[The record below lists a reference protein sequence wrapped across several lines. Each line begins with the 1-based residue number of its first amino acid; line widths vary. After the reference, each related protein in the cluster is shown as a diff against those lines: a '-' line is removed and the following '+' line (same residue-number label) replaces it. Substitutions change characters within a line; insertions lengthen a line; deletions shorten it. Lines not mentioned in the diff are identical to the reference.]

1 MMHKI
6 RNIIFSFGACKN
18 LLFWGVAAL
27 VVFGFWDLAF
37 AEDVP
42 CRPSDYRE
50 NLRTCWFCQLFEVV
64 FNTASTIALKSY
76 QALAQPVAYVVAVF
90 TGIWVVMTLI
100 SFLSSLE
107 SKDAKGLIKSILN
120 QAFLLM
126 IIMFFLLNDT
136 ADFFALALEP
146 IFNTGFKLAQV
157 VVSPEAGNCTSGS
170 GILTDGGLPPSMG
183 TSIVCTIQV
192 LQNSLQDVMSIG
204 YSAMCVGFRQK
215 AIIEFFIPHF
225 GYLFSG
231 LLIWLGA
238 LILLIGFP
246 FLLIDSVL
254 QLAVA
259 SALLPAAIGA
269 YAFKATRKYTG
280 NIWKTFMTAMF
291 NFIFLSV
298 IIAIL
303 SEAIRQTLSDSIDK
317 ATSDQVMNQGNVEL
331 LLSELSWTGVAWLK
345 VIFILLLAWAVL
357 KEANA
362 FAKQYGGGGFTS
374 SLGPVIGGVLA
385 SGAKNTATKAGKAV
399 WNEGKEFAGAVKDTL
414 KSKSHVRNM
423 ERTANRLNNRFK
435 NAKDNGDGTKT
446 YTNRWGRK
454 FTLKQGEDGGV
465 SSQHKTLF
473 GRTVERSYSVGDDGT
488 ISIDKNKSHKGFIT
502 GRVKETKTHS
512 DSVMTV
518 KSHYV
523 DGKYQYTDEPKI
535 NSAVAKNMH
544 NNDGSY
550 NTDAIAQLQSSMKSM
565 DKGQQAAV
573 IKTII
578 AQSIPHSDINH
589 FSRSDDVEVTKGTDD
604 KGRNYTEVVE
614 KRGGQTYRYRL
625 TEGSS
630 GRMLSEI
637 NVEST
642 NKKGNTRIKRLA
654 TDGIIN
660 HKSDVVVDA
669 NGNII
674 SSVGPSETT
683 FSDYYKAHKTVD
695 AYGNMSSR
703 VPQGEIM
710 MDQELVGDAVTHAK
724 NVRLEREE
732 DFTLKEFSK

>member
-1 MMHKI
+1 MIKGI
-6 RNIIFSFGACKN
+6 RDKFFSLFSPKN
-18 LLFWGVAAL
+18 LLFWGL
-27 VVFGFWDLAF
+27 VTLLVCGFWDLA
-37 AEDVP
+37 AADDVP
-42 CRPSDYRE
+42 CRPTTYRE
-50 NLRTCWFCQLFEVV
+50 NLRTCWFCKLFEIV
-64 FNTASTIALKSY
+64 FNASSTIALKSY

-90 TGIWVVMTLI
+90 TGIWVVMTII
-100 SFLSSLE
+100 SFVSSVE
-107 SKDAKGLIKSILN
+107 SKDAKGLIKALLN
-120 QAFLLM
+120 QAFLVM

-146 IFNTGFKLAQV
+146 IFNTGFKLAQIV
-157 VVSPEAGNCTSGS
+157 VNPTAGNCTTGS
-170 GILTDGGLPPSMG
+170 GIITDGGLPPSMG

-215 AIIEFFIPHF
+215 AIIEFLIPHF
-225 GYLFSG
+225 GYFFSG
-231 LLIWLGA
+231 LLIWIGA

-246 FLLIDSVL
+246 FLLIDAVL

-291 NFIFLSV
+291 IFIFLSI

-317 ATSDQVMNQGNVEL
+317 ATSDQVLNQGKIEL
-331 LLSELSWTGVAWLK
+331 ILSELSWTGVAWLK
-345 VIFILLLAWAVL
+345 VIFILILAWAVL

-362 FAKQYGGGGFTS
+362 FGKQYGGGGFTS
-374 SLGPVIGGVLA
+374 DLGSNIGGTLL

-399 WNEGKEFAGAVKDTL
+399 WNEGKRFVGAVKDTV
-414 KSKSHVRNM
+414 KGKAHVRNM
-423 ERTANRLNNRFK
+423 ERTASRLNNRFK

-454 FTLKQGEDGGV
+454 FTLKQNSSGGV
-465 SSQHKTLF
+465 TSKHKTLF
-473 GRTVERSYSVGDDGT
+473 GRTVERGYNVAEDG
-488 ISIDKNKSHKGFIT
+488 SITTDKNKAHKGFIT
-502 GRVKETKTHS
+502 GKLKETRTHS
-512 DSVMTV
+512 DSVLTL

-523 DGKYQYTDEPKI
+523 DGKYQYTDAPKI
-535 NSAVAKNMH
+535 NSAVAKNMI
-544 NNDGSY
+544 NKDGSY
-550 NTDAIAQLQSSMKSM
+550 NTDAISQLQDSMKNM

-578 AQSIPHSDINH
+578 AQSIPHSDIDH
-589 FSRSDDVEVTKGTDD
+589 FSRSDNVDVKRGTDD
-604 KGRNYTEVVE
+604 KGRSYTEVVE
-614 KRGGQTYRYRL
+614 QRGGKTYRYRL
-625 TEGSS
+625 TEGSG

-654 TDGIIN
+654 TDGIFN
-660 HKSDVVVDA
+660 HKSDVIVDA
-669 NGNII
+669 DGNVI
-674 SSVGPSETT
+674 SSVSPSETT

-695 AYGNMSSR
+695 AYGNMSSYI
-703 VPQGEIM
+703 PQGEIM
-710 MDQELVGDAVTHAK
+710 MDQELVNDAVYHAK